1 MKVNIRN
8 FNKGPKERKM
18 EVSIERWDT
27 YSMDHTAALVILPL
41 LLQLRQSKHGVPNEF
56 IRHIGGDLDNNYCFD
71 FVNDDEKD
79 VFDQLCG
86 KWEETLDKMIWSFQ
100 QVVDDSYDSKY
111 HHGRMKLGWKPIEIT
126 HPTTGTVSNAYE
138 MVDENPGE
146 HWYDHVGHELH
157 EDRIQEGLELF
168 GKYYRNLWD

>member
-8 FNKGPKERKM
+8 FNKGPTERKM

-71 FVNDDEKD
+71 FVNDDENN

-126 HPTTGTVSNAYE
+126 NPTTGNVSNAYE

-157 EDRIQEGLELF
+157 EERIQEGLELF